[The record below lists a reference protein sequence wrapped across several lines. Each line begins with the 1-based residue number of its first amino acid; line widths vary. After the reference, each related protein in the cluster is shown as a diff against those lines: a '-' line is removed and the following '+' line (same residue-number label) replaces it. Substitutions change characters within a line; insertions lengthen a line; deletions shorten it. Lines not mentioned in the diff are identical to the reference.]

1 MGKWAK
7 RILLGMLVLTLVS
20 GIGTYVFVK
29 RAVVEMFGG
38 NTQIAEPLPR
48 AADAG
53 PVFITNVHVLAPA
66 ADMFLEQQTV
76 GIKDEKIT
84 FVGADA
90 PIPKDAQVIDGRGKY
105 LVPGFTDSHVHL
117 WRSENDLLL
126 YVANG
131 VTQIREMHGTE
142 RHLRWRSEIEQG
154 RLGPDLFVV
163 AAQLA
168 TYDFFEGLWIELTA
182 ERNVVRSQN
191 DVQSAVATLKSK
203 RYDAIKASSFLSL
216 PGYQWASEQSEEQQI
231 PLTGHIPLDASLED
245 LWASD
250 QGEVAHVEEFV
261 KALDREFGG
270 YRHDSTE
277 DFLAFVRE
285 KSAEVAR
292 RVADRN
298 IAVTSTLSI
307 IQSFSAQQMD
317 LKPTLAGVELEYV
330 NPGLAEGQAMGW
342 LPETNRYR
350 LADQYKTTGWKD
362 RQGAYWAAYAEAQ
375 QILFEALRN
384 AGVRMM
390 AGTDAN
396 VPVMVPGFSLHG
408 EMQAMQE
415 AGMTTAEVL
424 ASATTIP
431 ATWMNWK
438 AGQIRTGYAANLVLL
453 RENPL
458 ADIAATRSIETVFV
472 NGHVLVRTRLDQ
484 LLESVRT
491 ANDASRQESLD
502 FIR

>member
-38 NTQIAEPLPR
+38 NTQVAEPLPR
-48 AADAG
+48 TADAA
-53 PVFITNVHVLAPA
+53 PVFITNVHVLAPT

-76 GIKDEKIT
+76 GIEGEKIT
-84 FVGADA
+84 FVGVDVA
-90 PIPKDAQVIDGRGKY
+90 IPEDAQVIDGRGQY

-126 YVANG
+126 YIANG

-142 RHLRWRSEIEQG
+142 RHLEWRSEIEQG

-203 RYDAIKASSFLSL
+203 GYDAVKASSFLSL
-216 PGYQWASEQSEEQQI
+216 PGYQWASQQSAEQHI

-277 DFLAFVRE
+277 EFLAFVRE
-285 KSAEVAR
+285 KSADVAR
-292 RVADRN
+292 RVADKN

-350 LADQYKTTGWKD
+350 LADQYKTAGWKV
-362 RQGAYWAAYAEAQ
+362 RQGAYWRAYAEAQ
-375 QILFEALRN
+375 RILFDAFRN

-396 VPVMVPGFSLHG
+396 VPIMVPGFSLHG
-408 EMQAMQE
+408 EMQAMRE
-415 AGMTTAEVL
+415 AGMTTSETL

-431 ATWMNWK
+431 AAWMNWK
-438 AGQIRTGYAANLVLL
+438 AGQIREGYAANLVLL

-458 ADIAATRSIETVFV
+458 ADIVATRSIETVFV
-472 NGHVLVRTRLDQ
+472 NGHVLDRTRLDQ
-484 LLESVRT
+484 LLKSVRM
-491 ANDASRQESLD
+491 ANDASRQVGLD